1 LSAVWWLL
9 YLISNA
15 TRREAP
21 RVGMTLGEFHIPSL
35 PRGRKW
41 KECEGKEQ
49 RKLNIE
55 PPKVG

>member
-1 LSAVWWLL
+1 
-9 YLISNA
+9 
-15 TRREAP
+15 
-21 RVGMTLGEFHIPSL
+21 MTLGEFHIPSL